1 MNKFVSTSCVDFF
14 MKLRVKYFLQAANK
28 ICYKKLKPVKYIFV
42 DAFIHLFFTYW
53 GISLFSDTWL

>member
-1 MNKFVSTSCVDFF
+1 MNKFISTSFVDLF

-28 ICYKKLKPVKYIFV
+28 MCYKKYIFI

-53 GISLFSDTWL
+53 GISLFSDA